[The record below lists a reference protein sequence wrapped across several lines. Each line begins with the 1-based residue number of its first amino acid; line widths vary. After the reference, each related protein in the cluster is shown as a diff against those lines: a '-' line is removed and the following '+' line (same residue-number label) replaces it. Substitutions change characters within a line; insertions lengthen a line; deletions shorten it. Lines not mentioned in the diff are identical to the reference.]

1 VAGCSATS
9 GANGVGAGRSGAEEQ
24 AAKLSAKAA
33 ARETA
38 TKGRAR
44 ERGAK
49 RCDLSGE
56 LGFTGVSPSLG
67 GDWRSRGG

>member
-1 VAGCSATS
+1 MAVFQTWVAGCSATS

-38 TKGRAR
+38 TKGRAM
-44 ERGAK
+44 G
-49 RCDLSGE
+49 
-56 LGFTGVSPSLG
+56 
-67 GDWRSRGG
+67 